1 MTSKYLV
8 KLKAQRALLIIEKGL
23 LPLLKSSFK
32 IILDGKKKKKKLRKM
47 RSVHVSFEEL
57 MKCFRE

>member
-32 IILDGKKKKKKLRKM
+32 IILDEKKMLRKM

>member
-32 IILDGKKKKKKLRKM
+32 IILDGKKKKKLRKM

>member
-32 IILDGKKKKKKLRKM
+32 IILDGKKKKKK
-47 RSVHVSFEEL
+47 SSE
-57 MKCFRE
+57 KCGVFMLALKSS

>member
-32 IILDGKKKKKKLRKM
+32 IILDGKKKKK
-47 RSVHVSFEEL
+47 SSE
-57 MKCFRE
+57 KCGVFMLALKSS